1 MPRLQDRPT
10 LHKTVMFSGFLYKG
24 RVQTTPAYR
33 AWGEQRGRNFLCWAP
48 KHETQATSYIWAI
61 WGLKGAKK
69 LWDKRE
75 GMVNS
80 GFQGLVVCLGS
91 TRPRWEAACSQ
102 LTSQLTSTSVG
113 RAGTTRHNADSLT
126 GNFPAFFLF
135 PPFFIERKGYW
146 VPFTCQSPCSLWQ
159 LFRDSWYHS
168 PPNISSPA
176 SEHQLRKVSLQS
188 NNWGS
193 GKQSP
198 LLHEALPLPF
208 SPPNKINNLL

>member
-1 MPRLQDRPT
+1 MKRRPLPT
-10 LHKTVMFSGFLYKG
+10 SGPSG
-24 RVQTTPAYR
+24 VWRVQ
-33 AWGEQRGRNFLCWAP
+33 RN
-48 KHETQATSYIWAI
+48 
-61 WGLKGAKK
+61 
-69 LWDKRE
+69 WDKRE

-176 SEHQLRKVSLQS
+176 SEHQLRKGSLQS

-198 LLHEALPLPF
+198 LLQEALPLPF